1 MSPGGYGGRTS
12 CQDVA
17 FSHVPDLIE
26 RHGRR
31 AAADEVSYL
40 RPVAVAELRFT
51 DPEGQASAEVLV
63 RDLDLCLDARV
74 WQGGPVDGLACAWVV
89 GNKETEKRIS
99 RATESSTVIRGPPL
113 CVDAVLVMI
122 RNRLTR
128 IIETD
133 LN

>member
-1 MSPGGYGGRTS
+1 MKYPTCAQSPLLSSDSLTQKDRHPLKYWFATWIFAWTPVFGR
-12 CQDVA
+12 
-17 FSHVPDLIE
+17 
-26 RHGRR
+26 
-31 AAADEVSYL
+31 ADPS
-40 RPVAVAELRFT
+40 T
-51 DPEGQASAEVLV
+51 DWAPTHQTPEE
-63 RDLDLCLDARV
+63 
-74 WQGGPVDGLACAWVV
+74 LACAWVV